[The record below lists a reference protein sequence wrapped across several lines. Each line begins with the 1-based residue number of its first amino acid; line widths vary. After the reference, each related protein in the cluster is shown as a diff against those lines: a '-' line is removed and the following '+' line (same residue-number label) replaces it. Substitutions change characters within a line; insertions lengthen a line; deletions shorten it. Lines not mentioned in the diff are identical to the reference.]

1 MDESTL
7 KKILESR
14 DYDIRKSGN
23 GRFMDQKCIPDVVCA
38 VAECVLDYVDGDNL
52 KTFTKNDIWHSNF
65 SKELLEDSFSK
76 PDTESDSM
84 ISEYDKFF
92 AQPLKM
98 FAYAG
103 IMKEC
108 KDGNTNVYTV
118 NDFDILTF
126 ISQRKKNAL
135 VFLDLYLTKVMKDS
149 GCWNSFENFFI
160 RQDKASFNN
169 LRDTLVSL
177 YKNNTPIT
185 KSYEPPRIYNKIINI
200 LAFRRHKKGSIRG
213 ILSKFPLTIDEI
225 RYNRVNWRDTEK
237 PKDMSRQDFAMSVE
251 NSIDNYT
258 GYYERAIN
266 KAKKF
271 VRDLEQYSEVH
282 HYPAYMATDAHH
294 IFMKSEFPELAD
306 MPENII
312 ALTGTEHYSYAHP
325 NRNTQRTDPNY
336 QMVCLI
342 SKLDSIER
350 NFQEGHNDYSLSDFT
365 TVLNE
370 GLNTTEFNEQMGFEM
385 IKAHLLQYLR
395 PNV

>member
-118 NDFDILTF
+118 
-126 ISQRKKNAL
+126 
-135 VFLDLYLTKVMKDS
+135 
-149 GCWNSFENFFI
+149 
-160 RQDKASFNN
+160 
-169 LRDTLVSL
+169 
-177 YKNNTPIT
+177 
-185 KSYEPPRIYNKIINI
+185 
-200 LAFRRHKKGSIRG
+200 
-213 ILSKFPLTIDEI
+213 TI
-225 RYNRVNWRDTEK
+225 
-237 PKDMSRQDFAMSVE
+237 
-251 NSIDNYT
+251 
-258 GYYERAIN
+258 
-266 KAKKF
+266 
-271 VRDLEQYSEVH
+271 VR
-282 HYPAYMATDAHH
+282 
-294 IFMKSEFPELAD
+294 
-306 MPENII
+306 
-312 ALTGTEHYSYAHP
+312 
-325 NRNTQRTDPNY
+325 
-336 QMVCLI
+336 
-342 SKLDSIER
+342 
-350 NFQEGHNDYSLSDFT
+350 
-365 TVLNE
+365 
-370 GLNTTEFNEQMGFEM
+370 
-385 IKAHLLQYLR
+385 
-395 PNV
+395 